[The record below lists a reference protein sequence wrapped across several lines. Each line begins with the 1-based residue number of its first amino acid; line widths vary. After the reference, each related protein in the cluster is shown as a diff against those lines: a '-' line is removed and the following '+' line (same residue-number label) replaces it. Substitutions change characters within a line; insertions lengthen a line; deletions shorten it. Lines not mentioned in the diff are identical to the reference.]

1 MLESIIVDFEN
12 VTKYP
17 LVNFMERF
25 QDFSSRSYPHIDRYF
40 SGLMENIDNEH
51 LMSLQWL
58 TNEVKTLNAQF
69 KNFSNRFETCGY
81 WELMEFIENLNG
93 LIERTNKLPK
103 FKRTV
108 LTKRGY
114 KPYVQ
119 TEGTIGAFRTAEDV
133 TSEIIRYEDQ
143 NTSWQNLMRDNDMN
157 EGDWEIDELKPITTY
172 VDNRIKVV
180 VTTILDQPVGE
191 RVYGIDIARK
201 IKFDSLN
208 NDLMLVIH
216 RNNIDQKIDILLE
229 LNKGDV
235 PEDNQFGKDLSH
247 AVGSNANQIG
257 YLLLARDIVA
267 TFMQNDLFDHVS
279 VTSIEQTEGSLQVK
293 LNIKTKYDSS
303 TVIIKDI

>member
-1 MLESIIVDFEN
+1 MLESVIIDFEN
-12 VTKYP
+12 ITKYP
-17 LVNFMERF
+17 LVSFMERF

-40 SGLMENIDNEH
+40 SGKTENIDNEH

-58 TNEVKTLNAQF
+58 TDEIKTLNAQF
-69 KNFSNRFETCGY
+69 KNFSNRFEICGY
-81 WELMEFIENLNG
+81 WELMEFIENLND

-103 FKRTV
+103 FRRTV

-119 TEGTIGAFRTAEDV
+119 MDGTIGSFRTAEDV
-133 TSEIIRYEDQ
+133 TSNIINFDDQ
-143 NTSWQNLMRDNDMN
+143 NSAWQNLMRDNDMD

-172 VDNRIKVV
+172 VDNRINVV

-208 NDLMLVIH
+208 NDLNLVVY
-216 RNNIDQKIDILLE
+216 RNNINQKIDILLE

-247 AVGSNANQIG
+247 AVGSNASQIG
-257 YLLLARDIVA
+257 YLLLARDIVS
-267 TFMQNDLFDHVS
+267 TFMQNDLFDYVS
-279 VTSIEQTEGSLQVK
+279 VVSMEQQEDSLQVR

-303 TVIIKDI
+303 TVIIKNI